1 MYEAFQYQWTSL
13 SKTPAAVI
21 MGDFNYPDN
30 YWDYKSAKSQR
41 SNQLLSSIADNFI
54 CQKVEDRTRVSDILA
69 LILNNRE
76 EMVEEEKKTNI
87 LGIRNCIIFE
97 FMLSR

>member
-1 MYEAFQYQWTSL
+1 MTSL
-13 SKTPAAVI
+13 SKTPTAVI
-21 MGDFNYPDN
+21 MGGFNYPDN

-54 CQKVEDRTRVSDILA
+54 CQKVEERTRGSVILA
-69 LILNNRE
+69 LIFNNRE
-76 EMVEEEKKTNI
+76 EMVEEQKKSNI
-87 LGIRNCIIFE
+87 LGGMNCVIFE